1 MDRKRDASN
10 AAAAIVQE
18 LHACAGTADA
28 LPRRMNAT
36 LERQRVVA
44 WLNRCIEAC
53 VDAERAYGIA
63 AATARDPNL
72 KTLFQTREG
81 ERGDF
86 VLGLQRAVAQLGAFP
101 ENQGTARGA
110 LRRRWMDLERGL
122 EPVHDDRHVIANVL
136 REERAA
142 MAAYDAT
149 LPELEE
155 MPLDVRV
162 MLREQRDAMAIA
174 AGELSRRTAA

>member
-1 MDRKRDASN
+1 
-10 AAAAIVQE
+10 
-18 LHACAGTADA
+18 
-28 LPRRMNAT
+28 MNAT

-72 KTLFQTREG
+72 KALFQSREG
-81 ERGDF
+81 ERAEF
-86 VLGLQRAVAQLGAFP
+86 VMGLQRAVAELGAFP

-122 EPVHDDRHVIANVL
+122 EPVHDDRHVIASVL

-149 LPELEE
+149 LPELED

-162 MLREQRDAMAIA
+162 MLREQRSAMEIA

>member
-1 MDRKRDASN
+1 
-10 AAAAIVQE
+10 
-18 LHACAGTADA
+18 
-28 LPRRMNAT
+28 MNST
-36 LERQRVVA
+36 LERERVIA

-63 AATARDPNL
+63 AATARDPSL
-72 KTLFQTREG
+72 KMLFQSRAE
-81 ERGDF
+81 ERGEF
-86 VLGLQRAVAQLGAFP
+86 VIGLQHAVSQLGAFP

-142 MAAYDAT
+142 LAAYDAT

-162 MLREQRDAMAIA
+162 MLREQRSAMELA
-174 AGELSRRTAA
+174 AGELTRRAAA